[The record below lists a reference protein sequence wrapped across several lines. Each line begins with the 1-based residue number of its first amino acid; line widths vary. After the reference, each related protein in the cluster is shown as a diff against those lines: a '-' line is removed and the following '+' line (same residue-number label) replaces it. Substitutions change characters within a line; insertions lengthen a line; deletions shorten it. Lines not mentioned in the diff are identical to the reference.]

1 MTDVFEAKCPECRIS
16 FTVLHGGGVFYHLV
30 RCENCG
36 KTKGIGFDELGELHL
51 RYLKGI
57 GMPYCVASSE
67 HDRYVQEH
75 VQVEPI
81 SEDEYNRGIAAI
93 AGTCLCGGSYCL
105 DAPPRCPKCRSTRI
119 DEGEIP
125 IRHYD

>member
-1 MTDVFEAKCPECRIS
+1 MTDTFKAKCRECRIS
-16 FTVLHGGGVFYHLV
+16 FTVLRGGGIFYHLV

-36 KTKGIGFDELGELHL
+36 KTKAIDFDDEQYL
-51 RYLKGI
+51 RCLKGL

-67 HDRYVQEH
+67 HDRYMQEH

-81 SEDEYNRGIAAI
+81 SEDEYNRGIDAI
-93 AGTCLCGGSYCL
+93 AGTCLCGGKYCL

-119 DEGEIP
+119 DEDEIP